1 MRSVRVLSFHPYIL
15 LSVNLRNDSSVRA
28 VGLQVPLPRYR
39 AAPESPAAAMLF
51 TGEDKSTAT
60 ALAGNLFVQQTLTAA
75 DLSGPVATFQSQA
88 AQVSDHT
95 LPIRCCQFC

>member
-1 MRSVRVLSFHPYIL
+1 M
-15 LSVNLRNDSSVRA
+15 SVNLHNDSRVRV

-51 TGEDKSTAT
+51 TGEDESTAT

-75 DLSGPVATFQSQA
+75 DLTGPVATFQSQA
-88 AQVSDHT
+88 AQVSDQTIPVEH
-95 LPIRCCQFC
+95 

>member
-1 MRSVRVLSFHPYIL
+1 MRSVSVLSFHPYIL

-39 AAPESPAAAMLF
+39 AAPESPAMLF

>member
-1 MRSVRVLSFHPYIL
+1 V
-15 LSVNLRNDSSVRA
+15 SVNLHNDSRVRA

-51 TGEDKSTAT
+51 TGEDESTAT
-60 ALAGNLFVQQTLTAA
+60 ALAGNLFVQQSLTAA
-75 DLSGPVATFQSQA
+75 DFAGPVATFQSQA

-95 LPIRCCQFC
+95 VPVRDSFC